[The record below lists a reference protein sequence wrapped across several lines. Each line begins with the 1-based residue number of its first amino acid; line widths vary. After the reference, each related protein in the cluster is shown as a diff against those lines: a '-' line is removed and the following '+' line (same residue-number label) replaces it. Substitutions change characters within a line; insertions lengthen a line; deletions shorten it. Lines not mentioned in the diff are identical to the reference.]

1 MYVSSWY
8 YRTAARN
15 AIEKIAVCRD
25 KQEAMRLLNKAKT
38 ALSEIGEELSNIK
51 VSEEDVL
58 KQITTI
64 GE

>member
-1 MYVSSWY
+1 VSSWY

-15 AIEKIAVCRD
+15 AIEKIAFCRD
-25 KQEAMRLLNKAKT
+25 KQEAMRLLDKAKT
-38 ALSEIGEELSNIK
+38 ALSEIGEELSNIR
-51 VSEEDVL
+51 VSEEEVL